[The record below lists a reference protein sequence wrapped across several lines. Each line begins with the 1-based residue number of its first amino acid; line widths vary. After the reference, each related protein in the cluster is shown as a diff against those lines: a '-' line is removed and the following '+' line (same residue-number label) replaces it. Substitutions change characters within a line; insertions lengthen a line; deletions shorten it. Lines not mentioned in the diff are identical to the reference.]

1 MVISP
6 AFIILLVIST
16 VLWFI
21 SRLSHNYTTIIEI
34 EVSITTDYGSSVW
47 VDSHP
52 IKVKVLAQ
60 GDGRDLML
68 NKVGLGEPTT
78 IPVSMLS
85 LSQKPNSAPY
95 LYRINEESLERALAS
110 EQSKFAIIMII
121 DTAQQISVS
130 PIAQARIEIK
140 STISAHCA
148 PQYTVDGDII
158 LAPDSI
164 NIKAPLSVLDTLRY
178 IATEPL
184 ELNDLREHT
193 NGIVKLNM
201 PPTVVSNVDMIR
213 YSIDVVSYIEMSC
226 TLPVKS
232 PNGTQ
237 IIPTPTQVEI
247 KAKVPLGATSAKLD
261 NVKAYISSV
270 AEDREGRIYRVE
282 LTGMP
287 PEAIEWSITPE
298 FVEVFTIGN

>member
-16 VLWFI
+16 IMWFI

-52 IKVKVLAQ
+52 LKVKVLAQ

-85 LSQKPNSAPY
+85 LSQEPNAAPY
-95 LYRINEESLERALAS
+95 LHRINVESLERALAS
-110 EQSKFAIIMII
+110 EQSKFAIIMIT

-130 PIAQARIEIK
+130 SIVQARIEIK
-140 STISAHCA
+140 SAISAHCA
-148 PQYTVDGDII
+148 PQYTVNGDIT

-178 IATEPL
+178 ISTEPL

-193 NGIVKLNM
+193 NGVVKLNM

-213 YSIDVVSYIEMSC
+213 YSINVVSYTEMSC
-226 TLPVKS
+226 RLPVKS
-232 PNGTQ
+232 ASGTQ
-237 IIPTPTQVEI
+237 IISSPTYVEI
-247 KAKVPLGATSAKLD
+247 KAKVPLGAVGAKLD
-261 NVKAYISSV
+261 NVKAYISNK
-270 AEDREGRIYRVE
+270 AEDREGKIYRVE

-287 PEAIEWSITPE
+287 SEAIEWSIIPE
-298 FVEVFTIGN
+298 FVEVYTLGS